1 MTTPTLTSF
10 AAPQGGAQCPS
21 GGRAG
26 TDMQSDA
33 HPDEAVIEI
42 NKVSTRFGDHVVH
55 SELDLEVRRAE
66 IFALIGGS
74 GSGKS
79 TLLREMILL
88 QRPDS
93 GSIRV
98 LGVDLQKLGDE
109 QALALRQRL
118 GVMFQHGGLFGSLT
132 VNENVALPLHEHT
145 DLDDVLID
153 EIAAS
158 KLAMAGLRPEV
169 GIQYPSELSGGMMK
183 RASLARA
190 LALDPELLFLD
201 EPTAGLDP
209 ASAGGVDQLVREL
222 HDLFGLT
229 IVMITHDLDLLW
241 QVADRVAVLAEG
253 KVQGIGSMAELS
265 HMDNPAIR
273 QFFDGPR
280 GRGAQQQEER
290 QADAQPDTRK
300 EKQPSKPR

>member
-1 MTTPTLTSF
+1 
-10 AAPQGGAQCPS
+10 
-21 GGRAG
+21 
-26 TDMQSDA
+26 MQRR
-33 HPDEAVIEI
+33 HPEQEAVIEVS
-42 NKVSTRFGDHVVH
+42 KVSTRFGDHVVH
-55 SELDLEVRRAE
+55 SNLDLEVRRDE

-88 QRPDS
+88 HRPDS

-98 LGVDLQKLGDE
+98 LGIDLRKLGDPE
-109 QALALRQRL
+109 ALALRQRW

-132 VNENVALPLHEHT
+132 VNENIGLPLREHT
-145 DLDDVLID
+145 GLEDVLID
-153 EIAAS
+153 EIAAW
-158 KLAMAGLRPEV
+158 KLAMTGLKPEV
-169 GIQYPSELSGGMMK
+169 GAQYPSELSGGMMK

-209 ASAGGVDQLVREL
+209 DSAAGVDELVRRL
-222 HDLFGLT
+222 RDLFGLT

-253 KVQGIGSMAELS
+253 KVQGIGSMSELS
-265 HMDNPAIR
+265 HTDHPAIR

-280 GRGAQQQEER
+280 GRAAQEQNQR
-290 QADAQPDTRK
+290 QAAALADGQIERPS
-300 EKQPSKPR
+300 SKPR

>member
-1 MTTPTLTSF
+1 
-10 AAPQGGAQCPS
+10 
-21 GGRAG
+21 
-26 TDMQSDA
+26 MQSA
-33 HPDEAVIEI
+33 AENERPVIQVSQ
-42 NKVSTRFGDHVVH
+42 VSTRFGDHVVH
-55 SELDLEVRRAE
+55 SGLDLEVHRNE
-66 IFALIGGS
+66 IFALVGGS

-98 LGVDLQKLGDE
+98 LGVDLQKLGDDE
-109 QALALRQRL
+109 TLRLRQRW

-132 VNENVALPLHEHT
+132 VNENIGLPLREHT
-145 DLDDVLID
+145 GLEDVLID
-153 EIAAS
+153 EIAAW
-158 KLAMAGLRPEV
+158 KLAMTGLKPEV
-169 GIQYPSELSGGMMK
+169 GAQYPSELSGGMMK

-209 ASAGGVDQLVREL
+209 DSAAAVDELVRSL
-222 HDLFGLT
+222 RDLFGLT

-241 QVADRVAVLAEG
+241 QVADRVAVLAG
-253 KVQGIGSMAELS
+253 GTVQGIGSMSELS
-265 HMDNPAIR
+265 HADNPAIR

-280 GRGAQQQEER
+280 GRAAREQEKR
-290 QADAQPDTRK
+290 QAEMQTSGKIERPSSKRK
-300 EKQPSKPR
+300 